1 MLEPTIPGWKV
12 EAIGDDIAWM
22 RFGADGRL
30 YAINPE
36 AGFFGVAPGTGMKTN
51 ANAVKA
57 MWGNS
62 IFTNVALTD
71 DGDVWW
77 EGLTETPPAHLTDW
91 KGRDW
96 TPSSPSR
103 PRTPTPGSP
112 PRPPSARSSRRNG
125 TTRPGCRSRRSCSA
139 GGGPPPCRW

>member
-1 MLEPTIPGWKV
+1 
-12 EAIGDDIAWM
+12 M

-36 AGFFGVAPGTGMKTN
+36 AGFFGVAPGTGMRTN
-51 ANAVKA
+51 ANAVT
-57 MWGNS
+57 MMRGNS

-77 EGLTETPPAHLTDW
+77 EGLTEEPPAHLTDW

-96 TPSSPSR
+96 TPGSAEPAAHPNSR
-103 PRTPTPGSP
+103 FTTPAGPVPGH
-112 PRPPSARSSRRNG
+112 RG
-125 TTRPGCRSRRSCSA
+125 GVGRPGRACRSRRSCSA
-139 GGGPPPCRW
+139 GGVLLRCRW